1 MGESAT
7 GNSQN
12 FSASHSTANSPTV
25 PPRIGLQRTV
35 AFASIFTFFLGG
47 AFYLLIYFLSIWFQ
61 AILGRN
67 PLQSG
72 IDSIPLILSNTVGIF
87 FSAGLTTRF
96 GHYMPS
102 VFLCVI
108 LTSVGSGLLTT
119 LVPSSSTGHWI
130 GYQILY
136 GFGCGSALQLP
147 QIAVQAA
154 VPQQDVPIGVAVTL
168 FATMLGGSV
177 FVSAANNVLNNN
189 LVSKIAALQI
199 PSVDPQQIVLLGAT
213 QLRSYVPPQFLDVT
227 ITAYNQAVSKS
238 LQIALI
244 LSCLSIIGAAG
255 MEWKSVKAP
264 KKTEESAIEE
274 PGTIETAKFG

>member
-1 MGESAT
+1 M
-7 GNSQN
+7 
-12 FSASHSTANSPTV
+12 
-25 PPRIGLQRTV
+25 
-35 AFASIFTFFLGG
+35 
-47 AFYLLIYFLSIWFQ
+47 
-61 AILGRN
+61 
-67 PLQSG
+67 
-72 IDSIPLILSNTVGIF
+72 
-87 FSAGLTTRF
+87 
-96 GHYMPS
+96 
-102 VFLCVI
+102 
-108 LTSVGSGLLTT
+108 
-119 LVPSSSTGHWI
+119 
-130 GYQILY
+130 Y
-136 GFGCGSALQLP
+136 GFGCGSAFQLP
-147 QIAVQAA
+147 QIAVQVA

-238 LQIALI
+238 FQIALI

-274 PGTIETAKFG
+274 PGTIGTAKFG